1 MYDLELHNVITKS
14 EIIVGEY
21 QILNHLLTY
30 DYPASKKIGNS
41 KNIIQ
46 NCFEC

>member
-1 MYDLELHNVITKS
+1 MHALELHNIITKS

-21 QILNHLLTY
+21 RILNHLLTY
-30 DYPASKKIGNS
+30 DYPASKKIGNL

-46 NCFEC
+46 KLL